1 MSGKLQIH
9 FAPDMPPAAVEVVS
23 PDLQT
28 VGRVWASPGASAE
41 IDVPSEASFLRVHM
55 PSGQIVTLHDPGNL
69 DRRIDLGALVEHTQ
83 RRPTRVAPSVSKS
96 DVEAAPDISAARIR
110 DAEAMGGSGAAAPPP
125 KLANDVQVQLM
136 TSKRHLLAIARTV
149 GTGAV
154 DVPSGTQLME
164 PLDLRVTTH
173 DGQLGVRLPGLLSAV
188 RVSNSEMSDG
198 LRVVAIRVRTTNREA
213 DALGSYISRGDLHSA
228 AAMTPWA
235 DRAEQLLFSKMDDP
249 FAAALGAYLLLRL
262 RRFDLMRTWARNL
275 ANGWPTLADG
285 SVIWAWQQIH
295 QRGSEPEIRDYL
307 MRAANAGLP
316 VFTEGLKLLNDGLR
330 LLGSWGSEVQRK
342 LNTAAGI
349 VLWDSPFTA
358 SIRVA
363 EDGSVGHVRFEVGY
377 GLAW

>member
-1 MSGKLQIH
+1 
-9 FAPDMPPAAVEVVS
+9 
-23 PDLQT
+23 
-28 VGRVWASPGASAE
+28 
-41 IDVPSEASFLRVHM
+41 
-55 PSGQIVTLHDPGNL
+55 
-69 DRRIDLGALVEHTQ
+69 
-83 RRPTRVAPSVSKS
+83 
-96 DVEAAPDISAARIR
+96 
-110 DAEAMGGSGAAAPPP
+110 
-125 KLANDVQVQLM
+125 
-136 TSKRHLLAIARTV
+136 
-149 GTGAV
+149 
-154 DVPSGTQLME
+154 
-164 PLDLRVTTH
+164 
-173 DGQLGVRLPGLLSAV
+173 
-188 RVSNSEMSDG
+188 
-198 LRVVAIRVRTTNREA
+198 
-213 DALGSYISRGDLHSA
+213 
-228 AAMTPWA
+228 
-235 DRAEQLLFSKMDDP
+235 MDDP

-262 RRFDLMRTWARNL
+262 RRFDLMRAWARNL